1 MTPDFAHY
9 LAYAS
14 FTMLGLL
21 IALAVTALCLVWKFV
36 SYRGEQPGAD
46 WLSGFDLSRYDVLDN
61 LFHPRDFDFLKGQ
74 PGYTPDLSARL
85 KADRLRIAESYLSQL
100 QRDVRL
106 LLTFAGRAAA
116 RSDADQDQLSG
127 FLLKQEAKFAWNL
140 LNLRIRIAL
149 MKLGILHEIS
159 FEHIVE
165 SLRPLVLETRVLAL
179 PMA

>member
-14 FTMLGLL
+14 FAILSLAIAVFFTAVCL
-21 IALAVTALCLVWKFV
+21 IWKFLT
-36 SYRGEQPGAD
+36 YRGEQPGAD

-100 QRDVRL
+100 ERDVRM
-106 LLTFAGRAAA
+106 LLTVASRAAA
-116 RSDADQDQLSG
+116 RSDADHDQLSG
-127 FLLKQEAKFAWNL
+127 FLLKQEVKFAWNL
-140 LNLRIRIAL
+140 LNLRIQITL
-149 MKLGILHEIS
+149 MKAGVLQQIS
-159 FEHIVE
+159 FDQMLE
-165 SLRPLVLETRVLAL
+165 SLRPLVLESRVLAL
-179 PMA
+179 PS